1 MTSICYIADALLKA
15 VPREISNV
23 VHTNREYLGIEYGK
37 VPILLHK
44 ALLEVID
51 KVEKIEK

>member
-1 MTSICYIADALLKA
+1 M
-15 VPREISNV
+15 SNV
-23 VHTNREYLGIEYGK
+23 VHSSREYLGIQYTK

-51 KVEKIEK
+51 KVEKIEKEIKELKTEKSK